1 MMNPFTEKRLL
12 RRFRY
17 RPGVTLAVLLAFF
30 LCTGWG
36 NSWEEIR
43 SAAQQIRSVRA
54 DFVQEKH
61 LKILTKPLISKGVF
75 YFRMPDSLRWEYTEP
90 VQSILLMYDGETR
103 RYIQSSGVYIEDETA
118 RLQSMQVV
126 IQEITRWLNGRF
138 DENPDFSATLTADR
152 RIVMTPKNDS
162 LGSFIRRI
170 ELQLSETPGLM
181 ESVTIYE
188 GEDSFT
194 RLMFRNSVLNPD
206 LDDTIFEEVE

>member
-1 MMNPFTEKRLL
+1 MMNPFTGKRLL

-17 RPGVTLAVLLAFF
+17 RPGVTLSVLLAFL

-75 YFRMPDSLRWEYTEP
+75 YFRMPDSLRWEYTDP
-90 VQSILLMYDGETR
+90 VQSILLMHDGETR

-138 DENPDFSATLTADR
+138 DENPDFSATLTDDR
-152 RIVMTPKNDS
+152 RIVLTPKEDS
-162 LGSFIRRI
+162 LASIIRRI
-170 ELQLSETPGLM
+170 ELRLSETPGLM

-188 GEDSFT
+188 GEDSYT
-194 RLMFRNSVLNPD
+194 RLVFQNSVLNPD
-206 LDDTIFEEVE
+206 PDDTIFRDVE